1 MPCRIK
7 TRPHLL
13 TEKGRVLYR
22 IGDWRKFKQ
31 HVHSI
36 KEKSCARKWIPNTAL
51 SVYKCYRML
60 KESSAASE
68 IASLEYRTLLPPCK
82 RISLMA
88 QYLST
93 ACRTQPSF
101 VLGQRRVIGHIWCT
115 MASSIIVLTKVA
127 LRAFSKAICGCTAQ
141 CLPSMGRSSLS
152 RFLQS

>member
-1 MPCRIK
+1 
-7 TRPHLL
+7 
-13 TEKGRVLYR
+13 
-22 IGDWRKFKQ
+22 
-31 HVHSI
+31 
-36 KEKSCARKWIPNTAL
+36 
-51 SVYKCYRML
+51 ML

-127 LRAFSKAICGCTAQ
+127 VHFPKQSVDVRHSVFLLWDAPPYPDFSSHSDTDHEEGRLLRRCRNPDGIAV
-141 CLPSMGRSSLS
+141 LS
-152 RFLQS
+152 EMYNKRHSASAEILMYSYAV